1 MEWVTALLAVGC
13 LFIAAQVVVDYLRYR
28 RAMEPRLETARSA
41 GEQLRHR
48 MEAARRELAE
58 RRKEG
63 DLARPEPED
72 GPGDPP
78 GGQVRGGQERM
89 ASARADGQ
97 GAPPG
102 LFA

>member
-1 MEWVTALLAVGC
+1 MEWITALLAVGC

-28 RAMEPRLETARSA
+28 RALEPRLETARSA

-63 DLARPEPED
+63 DSVRLEPGD
-72 GPGDPP
+72 GPGGPP
-78 GGQVRGGQERM
+78 RGEVRVAPERM
-89 ASARADGQ
+89 APARADG
-97 GAPPG
+97 
-102 LFA
+102 

>member
-28 RAMEPRLETARSA
+28 RALEPRLETARSA

-48 MEAARRELAE
+48 MEAARRELAK

-63 DLARPEPED
+63 DAPHPGPGD

-78 GGQVRGGQERM
+78 RGEVRVAAERM
-89 ASARADGQ
+89 APARADG
-97 GAPPG
+97 
-102 LFA
+102 

>member
-28 RAMEPRLETARSA
+28 RALEPRLETARSA

-48 MEAARRELAE
+48 MEAARRELAK

-63 DLARPEPED
+63 DPARPELRD

-78 GGQVRGGQERM
+78 RKKVRGGPERM
-89 ASARADGQ
+89 ASARVDG
-97 GAPPG
+97 
-102 LFA
+102 

>member
-28 RAMEPRLETARSA
+28 RSLAPRLETARSA

-48 MEAARRELAE
+48 MEAARRELAM

-63 DLARPEPED
+63 GSARPELDD

-78 GGQVRGGQERM
+78 RKKVRGGPERM
-89 ASARADGQ
+89 ASARVDG
-97 GAPPG
+97 
-102 LFA
+102 

>member
-28 RAMEPRLETARSA
+28 RALEPRLETARSA

-48 MEAARRELAE
+48 MEAARRELAK

-63 DLARPEPED
+63 DAPRPGPGA

-78 GGQVRGGQERM
+78 RGEVRAGPERM
-89 ASARADGQ
+89 APARADG
-97 GAPPG
+97 
-102 LFA
+102 

>member
-28 RAMEPRLETARSA
+28 RALAPRLETARSA

-48 MEAARRELAE
+48 MEAARRELAK

-63 DLARPEPED
+63 SSARPGVDD

-78 GGQVRGGQERM
+78 REEVRE
-89 ASARADGQ
+89 AAEPASSARADG
-97 GAPPG
+97 
-102 LFA
+102 